1 MIGRI
6 LAALTALVLG
16 TGLLG
21 TYRYVGQYEAYRGF
35 GPPVDHAPPQSRGRV
50 VQLVLHPASIGHRP
64 VRVAVYLPAAYA
76 HDPTRRFPT
85 IYLLQGMPGIGGGAF
100 LDALHLVPL
109 LDEGIARGTLR
120 PVIAVI
126 PNGVVRDPS
135 LETEW
140 ADGPRPDKRWFTYLT
155 RDVVHTIDARFRT
168 LRTPAARGI
177 AGYSAGADGAVDALF
192 LRPDVFRV
200 AASLSGDFRQDP
212 RLVGHD
218 PALVRRFSAVDQVAA
233 VAPRLAALRAHL
245 ALVVG
250 ARDGILA
257 TNRGLAAALH
267 RAGVDV
273 TLHVVGGVGH
283 SWRLWERVFPA
294 TVAYVVDHLAT

>member
-1 MIGRI
+1 VIGRL
-6 LAALTALVLG
+6 LAAAAVLVFG
-16 TGLLG
+16 TGLAG
-21 TYRYVGQYEAYRGF
+21 TYRYVRQYEAYRGF

-50 VQLVLHPASIGHRP
+50 VELVLRPASIGRRP

-76 HDPTRRFPT
+76 REPARRFPA
-85 IYLLQGMPGIGGGAF
+85 IYLLQGMPGIGGGAY

-140 ADGPRPDKRWFTYLT
+140 ADGPRRDRRWFTYLT
-155 RDVVHTIDARFRT
+155 RDVVRTIDARFRT
-168 LRTPAARGI
+168 VRTAAARGI

-200 AASLSGDFRQDP
+200 AVGLSGDFRQDP

-218 PALVRRFSAVDQVAA
+218 AALVRRFSAADQVAA
-233 VAPRLAALRAHL
+233 AAPRLAALRAHL

-250 ARDGILA
+250 ARDDILA
-257 TNRGLAAALH
+257 TNRSMTTELH

-273 TLHVVGGVGH
+273 SLRVVAGVGH

-294 TVAYVVDHLAT
+294 TVSYLVDHLAT